1 MESVLQ
7 QERDRAAV
15 DRRQEGALRPSS
27 YKNSLSLS
35 MPVGTIRTKERPDRA
50 EGLDR
55 QQFENPNSIE
65 RTKTIEQEKE
75 ET

>member
-1 MESVLQ
+1 
-7 QERDRAAV
+7 
-15 DRRQEGALRPSS
+15 
-27 YKNSLSLS
+27 

-75 ET
+75 ETQKKEKDLAKIREKYGDASATGGDYDI